1 MCMQIKCHGFWLKS
15 LLRWIIL
22 LKCSRLV
29 ESLSVRVNACIHH
42 RCGGF
47 ANYLVCGWLVRFF
60 TFSLPKHRVICSR
73 VSSGSSSFVDFVLL
87 YVDVEQVG
95 CHLDGGVAVEKSAI
109 NMVDLE
115 IFDFSWWELCFF

>member
-1 MCMQIKCHGFWLKS
+1 MQIKCHGFGLLS
-15 LLRWIIL
+15 LLRGIIQ
-22 LKCSRLV
+22 LKCGRLV

-60 TFSLPKHRVICSR
+60 AFSLAKHSILCSR
-73 VSSGSSSFVDFVLL
+73 VSSGSSFVDFVLL

-95 CHLDGGVAVEKSAI
+95 CHLDGGVAVEKSAV
-109 NMVDLE
+109 NVVDLE
-115 IFDFSWWELCFF
+115 IFDFSRRELCFF